1 MNRELPSEKILHGG
15 RTWQN
20 VIIQIC
26 VGTPKLRGGWLNW
39 TRVTHQTG
47 GKVQIQEHGA
57 PPEGW
62 REHWR
67 RYREKHPELEQ
78 YWDNKRTVYPNWGPP

>member
-1 MNRELPSEKILHGG
+1 MNRELPDERIPHKGG
-15 RTWQN
+15 NWQH

-26 VGTPKLRGGWLNW
+26 VGNQAHKRRWLEW
-39 TRVTHQTG
+39 TRVTHQAG
-47 GKVQIQEHGA
+47 GKVTVQSHGA

-67 RYREKHPELEQ
+67 RYRSEHPELEQ
-78 YWDNKRTVYPNWGPP
+78 YWDESRAVYPNWGPP